1 MIEAMASAAARRLY
15 EDQIPPLMSVF
26 NLDAETVADGDTVT
40 LVDLKMVD
48 MDAKVPDLVV
58 PSQPIS
64 LRRTTTFHSDSA
76 HRHHDSTSTRISLST
91 DSSPT
96 TTLSTTDSSPLSDP
110 SPSSSPDSPVNL
122 IPLSDYPSAS
132 FVRRPSTTHGN
143 NNNNNNKMLSIPE
156 TQTPARPV
164 TSPAPRK
171 PKNMKGLSIQPP
183 LSIATNSRCVS
194 TEPSSPSFIKPTIP
208 AMKRKPSQ
216 LSLRTNASDLTNK
229 SSVEVPASPAAPPIL
244 QRRVLKHS
252 TSSPHMS
259 AAMKSSAFG
268 PPGGMTFPKV
278 LERDESGLSKVLR
291 PTKCRPST
299 MELQDSIVEED
310 SPIRTQMANRNELE
324 PFHECVNNEDQ
335 KSPGYPDG
343 PIAIYSDNVYLYLEP
358 TADEASQFD
367 VVINVAREVG
377 NPFEVGAGKP
387 GGSSDGESPIPD
399 TAVTD
404 ASFATAFEFQPAE
417 DVPLQT
423 PTTPKANPL
432 RAAPEYI
439 HVPWDHNTDIAPDLL
454 NLCEIIED
462 RTKNGQKVLVH
473 CQQGA
478 SRSASLIIAYGIYQ
492 SPELSVNDA
501 YYAAQAKSRW
511 ISPNM
516 KLMYSLQDFQKDL
529 AKRRQPFSTSSA
541 YRSRTGRSP
550 VKHRLTLSADVL
562 GVASDEPNTAPLPG
576 AGGGGGGGVGGARGG
591 GAGGGRGEGDCDAL
605 DANGPTRAR
614 KRISMSD
621 LRAIPPGPA
630 SAPLSYSWR
639 KSGFGSEPVTSPPS
653 AAVSPT
659 LASPSSPCPTTEKSE
674 LAAQSSPQLLM
685 AAVPAPPVPSPRPA
699 PSNVTKPEDAPKRR
713 ETDMDKPRSS
723 SGAHSRKW
731 RSLGLRA
738 METPAAFSSFPLR
751 KFQGM
756 GSAEPQ
762 DSGVVEKTIAVGSSY
777 TTDSRSALLSPRAQT
792 MTTNPL
798 HQVQEV
804 AGMRFVETAPTP
816 TEGLF
821 SPRETSFSSDSS
833 SLFGRMAGF
842 GRPSKFAD
850 PRSPPTKGEA
860 PITRSIDDLI

>member
-1 MIEAMASAAARRLY
+1 MVEIMASAAARRLY

-26 NLDAETVADGDTVT
+26 DLDTETVADRDTVT
-40 LVDLKMVD
+40 LMDLNMVD

-58 PSQPIS
+58 PSQPAS
-64 LRRTTTFHSDSA
+64 LQRTAFHSDPP
-76 HRHHDSTSTRISLST
+76 HGHHHGTSTRISVST

-96 TTLSTTDSSPLSDP
+96 TTLSTTDSSPLSGP

-143 NNNNNNKMLSIPE
+143 NNNNNNMLSIPE

-183 LSIATNSRCVS
+183 LSIATTSRCVS

-216 LSLRTNASDLTNK
+216 LSLRTNASDLTKK
-229 SSVEVPASPAAPPIL
+229 SSVEVPASPAVPPIL
-244 QRRVLKHS
+244 QRRALKHS

-259 AAMKSSAFG
+259 AAMQSSAFG

-278 LERDESGLSKVLR
+278 LERNESGLSKVLR

-299 MELQDSIVEED
+299 MELQDSIVEEN

-324 PFHECVNNEDQ
+324 PFHECANNEDQ

-387 GGSSDGESPIPD
+387 ADSSGGESPVPD

-404 ASFATAFEFQPAE
+404 ASFATAFEFPPSQ
-417 DVPLQT
+417 DVSLES
-423 PTTPKANPL
+423 PTTPKANSL

-439 HVPWDHNTDIAPDLL
+439 HIPWDHNTDIAPDLL
-454 NLCEIIED
+454 HLCEIIED

-529 AKRRQPFSTSSA
+529 SKRRRPFSSSSA
-541 YRSRTGRSP
+541 YRPRTGRSP
-550 VKHRLTLSADVL
+550 VKHRLTLSADVP

-576 AGGGGGGGVGGARGG
+576 KGGGGG
-591 GAGGGRGEGDCDAL
+591 GAGGGGEEGESDAM
-605 DANGPTRAR
+605 DANSPTRAR

-621 LRAIPPGPA
+621 LRVIPPGPA

-639 KSGFGSEPVTSPPS
+639 DSGFESDLVASPPS
-653 AAVSPT
+653 AAVSSSM
-659 LASPSSPCPTTEKSE
+659 ASPSLPCRTSEKPE
-674 LAAQSSPQLLM
+674 LDASSPPLSTVAISVPPMPSPLS
-685 AAVPAPPVPSPRPA
+685 AVPK
-699 PSNVTKPEDAPKRR
+699 VTKPEDVPRR
-713 ETDMDKPRSS
+713 PETDTDKIRCS
-723 SGAHSRKW
+723 SGAHGQKW
-731 RSLGLRA
+731 LSLGVRA
-738 METPAAFSSFPLR
+738 METPAALSRFPLR
-751 KFQGM
+751 KFQSM
-756 GSAEPQ
+756 GSTESQ
-762 DSGVVEKTIAVGSSY
+762 DNQVVEKTVAVGSSY

-798 HQVQEV
+798 HQVPEV

-821 SPRETSFSSDSS
+821 SPRETSFPQDSF
-833 SLFGRMAGF
+833 SLFGRMVGF
-842 GRPSKFAD
+842 GRPSKFVD